1 MFCHGQLWNLLVLL
15 TCLRT
20 NRRKCVCRYLRDAKE
35 QAGRASNQTMY
46 LQTASK
52 REVEV
57 QLLGEDEIR
66 DHQAHLELATQA
78 TLDSERVS
86 SIVSCSH
93 ASAFILTCKAS
104 NLPIF
109 AI

>member
-1 MFCHGQLWNLLVLL
+1 MI
-15 TCLRT
+15 
-20 NRRKCVCRYLRDAKE
+20 RYLRDAQE
-35 QAGRASNQTMY
+35 QASNQKMY

-52 REVEV
+52 RELEV
-57 QLLGEDEIR
+57 QLLGEEQIR

-93 ASAFILTCKAS
+93 AFVSLRMQS
-104 NLPIF
+104 S
-109 AI
+109 